1 MNGKKKGQLTDPIN
15 AKIVPIMCGRD
26 EPLAMERS
34 MAHERRIMGDEGS
47 RSFTCLP
54 DS

>member
-15 AKIVPIMCGRD
+15 GKIGPIMCGWD
-26 EPLAMERS
+26 EPLVMERS
-34 MAHERRIMGDEGS
+34 MAHERRIMRDERS
-47 RSFTCLP
+47 RSCTCVP

>member
-15 AKIVPIMCGRD
+15 GKIVPIMCGWD
-26 EPLAMERS
+26 EPLVMERS
-34 MAHERRIMGDEGS
+34 MAHEQCIMGDEQS
-47 RSFTCLP
+47 RSFTCVP